1 MTVPRNRPMA
11 PFGTIIKSRIKQ
23 PQFYWFIGHFL
34 TIFNFIQF
42 HLSITSKQ
50 NQLSC
55 YKRSLFYISVTY
67 AIVLY
72 QFFKSDQLKFNFTL
86 LRQEMKKLD
95 NLQYF
100 AMLFILFLLSQFNII
115 ISGSLYSPVIFS
127 IFHFLN
133 YFKENLL
140 PFLPLIPL
148 NLKNLLNS
156 KITVFIQNYN
166 GFFLQMAQVFEIIC
180 GLRVGLFLV
189 PFNFFLLL
197 VRRANVSF
205 EVVGTMLAGLTYVWF
220 FKLRYLQ
227 SESMR
232 QIFKQYVL
240 RLDAYVSRT
249 LPPYCSRLWNG
260 YKNFVMTV
268 FWKIPV

>member
-23 PQFYWFIGHFL
+23 PQFYWFIGHFF

-42 HLSITSKQ
+42 HLSIASKQ

-55 YKRSLFYISVTY
+55 YRRSLFYISITY

-72 QFFKSDQLKFNFTL
+72 QFFKSDQLKFNFKL
-86 LRQEMKKLD
+86 LRQEIKKLD

-100 AMLFILFLLSQFNII
+100 SMLFILFILSQFNII

-148 NLKNLLNS
+148 SLKNLLNS

-166 GFFLQMAQVFEIIC
+166 GFFLQMAQVFEITC

-189 PFNFFLLL
+189 PFNIFLLL
-197 VRRANVSF
+197 IRRANVSF
-205 EVVGTMLAGLTYVWF
+205 EVVGTTLAGLTYMWF

-240 RLDAYVSRT
+240 RLDGYVSRT
-249 LPPYCSRLWNG
+249 LPPSCARLWNG
-260 YKNFVMTV
+260 YKNFVMAV
-268 FWKIPV
+268 FCKIPV

>member
-1 MTVPRNRPMA
+1 
-11 PFGTIIKSRIKQ
+11 
-23 PQFYWFIGHFL
+23 
-34 TIFNFIQF
+34 
-42 HLSITSKQ
+42 
-50 NQLSC
+50 
-55 YKRSLFYISVTY
+55 
-67 AIVLY
+67 
-72 QFFKSDQLKFNFTL
+72 
-86 LRQEMKKLD
+86 
-95 NLQYF
+95 
-100 AMLFILFLLSQFNII
+100 MLFILFILSQFNII

-140 PFLPLIPL
+140 PFLPLLPH

-180 GLRVGLFLV
+180 GLRAGLFLL
-189 PFNFFLLL
+189 PFNLFLL
-197 VRRANVSF
+197 VIRRTNVSF
-205 EVVGTMLAGLTYVWF
+205 EVIGTILAGLTYLWF

-240 RLDAYVSRT
+240 RLDAYISRT
-249 LPPYCSRLWNG
+249 LPPYFSLFWNG
-260 YKNFVMTV
+260 YKKFVMAV
-268 FWKIPV
+268 FWRIPV